1 MPWQRE
7 ATEDWQDR
15 FEALARA
22 KNIEDNAIDGQHP
35 SSKMMDLFLTLI
47 GKDAY
52 AQIKTLVAPEKP
64 HMKTYGDVK
73 RLINANFGADLEIH
87 LRDPFVV
94 GLEDESVVRKLLL
107 EEALTFSK
115 AVQIAGNAEEVRGL
129 QQSMRGESTISV
141 LRQKKT
147 QSSSRQR
154 DNGKEKTSSSITN
167 CRFCGGDHAR
177 RQCPAWGKVCHKC
190 KRRNHFSKMC
200 HSSVD
205 IIQNEGMAESSK
217 MCFLHLRKSSYV
229 ASRVPPKS

>member
-73 RLINANFGADLEIH
+73 STFYCFPPC
-87 LRDPFVV
+87 LRSELYPQTSD
-94 GLEDESVVRKLLL
+94 
-107 EEALTFSK
+107 TF
-115 AVQIAGNAEEVRGL
+115 
-129 QQSMRGESTISV
+129 
-141 LRQKKT
+141 
-147 QSSSRQR
+147 
-154 DNGKEKTSSSITN
+154 
-167 CRFCGGDHAR
+167 
-177 RQCPAWGKVCHKC
+177 
-190 KRRNHFSKMC
+190 
-200 HSSVD
+200 
-205 IIQNEGMAESSK
+205 
-217 MCFLHLRKSSYV
+217 Y
-229 ASRVPPKS
+229 